1 MSSVFI
7 FLVLV
12 SFQVFCDGAPGR
24 ASALQPRRLPWYV
37 PRGQYQAAKRTG
49 NFN

>member
-7 FLVLV
+7 ILVLV

-24 ASALQPRRLPWYV
+24 ANVPQLRRLPWYA
-37 PRGQYQAAKRTG
+37 PRGEYQAAKRTG
-49 NFN
+49 N